1 MDYNTYIITLNKPDI
16 LVENLKSKGLDPII
30 FNGIKG
36 IYATEDQLNLNVSTF
51 WNTFGPKSAIGCGLS
66 HKLLWRKFIQTKK
79 NYSVIFEDDII
90 YDENLDIKKE
100 IEQALKTAPKDFDIL
115 YLGNIR
121 LPGLTQLTKINYNVY
136 SSSLSLATHAYII
149 SKKGAKKLS
158 LPKIKLFN
166 HVDVCLQYYSWV
178 GYIKCYV
185 IEPRLFYQT
194 STCSSV
200 SSNTPNSFPSI
211 VNTILSHFY
220 IDKYVKLSYIT
231 TVSCFRI
238 GKFNITPSIILAGVL
253 CMYLLQNKKY
263 LLLAFFTYLFSL

>member
-1 MDYNTYIITLNKPDI
+1 MNYNTYIISLTKAENLI
-16 LVENLKSKGLDPII
+16 ENLKSKGLNPIL

-36 IYATEDQLNLNVSTF
+36 VYATEDQLHLNISTF

-66 HKLLWRKFIQTKK
+66 HKLLWKKFIETKK
-79 NYSVIFEDDII
+79 DYSVIFEDDII

-100 IEQALKTAPKDFDIL
+100 IEYALKTAPKDFDIL

-121 LPGLTQLTKINYNVY
+121 LPGLTQLTKVTDNVY
-136 SSSLSLATHAYII
+136 NSSLSLATHAYII

-166 HVDVCLQYYSWV
+166 HVDVCLQYYSWIS
-178 GYIKCYV
+178 YIKCYTL
-185 IEPRLFYQT
+185 EPRLFYQT
-194 STCSSV
+194 STCSI
-200 SSNTPNSFPSI
+200 SSNTPNSFPS
-211 VNTILSHFY
+211 VLNTILSHYY

-238 GKFNITPSIILAGVL
+238 GKFNITASTILVGIL
-253 CMYLLQNKKY
+253 SLYLVKNKKY
-263 LLLAFFTYLFSL
+263 FLLVFFTYLFSL